1 MNDQII
7 PRHGVHRYRS
17 VTEGMA
23 MANEYLSSR
32 LSMSEFAR
40 QKGVSFKM
48 VKYWS
53 ARARQ
58 LAAEASASASSPAR
72 SSSLVPIGTIDENNA
87 IIVSQPPAQAET
99 APASLRSSSAP
110 PSPIEVHLPGGV
122 RVAVGPGFSPEILR
136 SVIACL
142 GQSC

>member
-1 MNDQII
+1 
-7 PRHGVHRYRS
+7 
-17 VTEGMA
+17 

-48 VKYWS
+48 VTYWS

-58 LAAEASASASSPAR
+58 LAAESSAPASPSAR
-72 SSSLVPIGTIDENNA
+72 SGHLIPIGTIDEHNA
-87 IIVSQPPAQAET
+87 IIPHPPVPAAT
-99 APASLRSSSAP
+99 TSAPTRSPAAP

-142 GQSC
+142 GRSC